1 VRGQGVEDLAA
12 LGEICLE
19 REDAGGGIG
28 EVDEVQVEDLTACE
42 LGLPGVDSNPEIDSP
57 TL

>member
-1 VRGQGVEDLAA
+1 MRGQGVEDLAA

-42 LGLPGVDSNPEIDSP
+42 LGLPGVDSKPRD
-57 TL
+57 